1 MGERERIL
9 ELVREGILSVD
20 EALDLLES
28 VANKES
34 KKTEERDFV
43 SEDIFEKK
51 AEPVE
56 TEVEVEP
63 EKEAEEEPVEATEE
77 EKDIENNKIEEEL
90 EELANKLN
98 RYSVK
103 IDEINEEIT
112 AKKQEVSEIEQ
123 DLADKKDVLTEEYF
137 EKKSE
142 LENKLINLRKEIELI
157 SLIEEIDSTN
167 ELNSLNADLTKV
179 MEDLRDLEAKS
190 LTSEEIQEADARI
203 ASLQTEIQDLTDAKN
218 EWLKEMHSLKMKHWT
233 TKAKQMSESIEI
245 PEEWRDNANKTIER
259 ASDIFAE
266 TSRSLG
272 DVFRQTVRTTKDTIN
287 NMDWKDIDI
296 NFNLP
301 KQAKVTFEDE
311 WLFENTTATILD
323 FKNAN
328 GDLIFKPSMNDS
340 IKVVAKIKM
349 HGNIQEATPKEA
361 FEARSV
367 IKIDEDQFTF
377 HVPNRSVVADMI
389 IYLPKRNYDYIRS
402 NSFNGDVHFKE
413 ITTRD
418 IFVKATNGNISIDD
432 MQATMLEVKGTNG
445 DITLTELYL
454 RDLLV
459 STVNGGVRVVGE
471 VQSSDVHTTNGDIRM
486 TLSGNELI
494 RVVGGSVNGDVKISL
509 PEGVDLEIEAKSTF
523 GKVQSRLSNIESSLE
538 AAKKGKIHRLR
549 RISDGEICRVKAQ
562 TTTGN
567 VLFKDTDKE

>member
-20 EALDLLES
+20 DALDLLES

-34 KKTEERDFV
+34 KKSEERDFV

-63 EKEAEEEPVEATEE
+63 EKEAEEESVEATEE
-77 EKDIENNKIEEEL
+77 EKDVENNKIEEEL
-90 EELANKLN
+90 EELANELN

-218 EWLKEMHSLKMKHWT
+218 EWLKEMHSLKMKQWT

-245 PEEWRDNANKTIER
+245 PEEWRDNANKTMER

-328 GDLIFKPSMNDS
+328 GNLIFKPSMNDS

-377 HVPNRSVVADMI
+377 HVPNKSVVADMI

-509 PEGVDLEIEAKSTF
+509 PEGVGLEIEAKSTF

-538 AAKKGKIHRLR
+538 AAKKGKTHRLR

>member
-56 TEVEVEP
+56 TEVEAEP
-63 EKEAEEEPVEATEE
+63 EKEAEEEPIEATEE
-77 EKDIENNKIEEEL
+77 EKDIESNKIEEEL
-90 EELANKLN
+90 EELANELN

-349 HGNIQEATPKEA
+349 HGNIKEATPKEA

-377 HVPNRSVVADMI
+377 HIPNKSVVADMI

>member
-9 ELVREGILSVD
+9 ELVREGILSID

-34 KKTEERDFV
+34 KKSEERDFV

-63 EKEAEEEPVEATEE
+63 EKEAEEESVEATEE
-77 EKDIENNKIEEEL
+77 EKDVENNKIEEEL
-90 EELANKLN
+90 EELANELN

-142 LENKLINLRKEIELI
+142 LENKLINIRKEIELI

-218 EWLKEMHSLKMKHWT
+218 EWLKEMHSLKMKQWT

-245 PEEWRDNANKTIER
+245 PEEWRDNANKTMER

-340 IKVVAKIKM
+340 IKVIAKIKM

-377 HVPNRSVVADMI
+377 HVPNKSVVADMI

-509 PEGVDLEIEAKSTF
+509 PEGVGLEIEAKSTF

-538 AAKKGKIHRLR
+538 AAKKGKTHRLR

>member
-34 KKTEERDFV
+34 KKSEERDFV

-77 EKDIENNKIEEEL
+77 EKDVENNKIEEEL
-90 EELANKLN
+90 EELANELN

-218 EWLKEMHSLKMKHWT
+218 EWLKEMHSLKMKQWT

-245 PEEWRDNANKTIER
+245 PEEWRDNANKTMER

-328 GDLIFKPSMNDS
+328 GNLIFKPSMNDS

-377 HVPNRSVVADMI
+377 HVPNKSVVADMI

-509 PEGVDLEIEAKSTF
+509 PEGVGLEIEAKSTF

-538 AAKKGKIHRLR
+538 AAKKGKTHRLR

>member
-34 KKTEERDFV
+34 KKSEERDFV

-56 TEVEVEP
+56 TEVEAEP
-63 EKEAEEEPVEATEE
+63 EKEAEEEPIEATEE
-77 EKDIENNKIEEEL
+77 EKDVENNKIEEEL
-90 EELANKLN
+90 EELANELN

-190 LTSEEIQEADARI
+190 LTSEKIQEADARI

-218 EWLKEMHSLKMKHWT
+218 ERIKEMHSLKMKQWT

-245 PEEWRDNANKTIER
+245 PEEWRDNANKTMER

-377 HVPNRSVVADMI
+377 HVPNKSVVADMI

-509 PEGVDLEIEAKSTF
+509 PEGVGLEIEAKSTF

-538 AAKKGKIHRLR
+538 AAKKGKTHRLR